1 MEMKIEDFIMTL
13 RGVLR
18 VVTVVGLV
26 ATDVLMTAIIYRKI
40 RKYYSE
46 KTDKFRWA
54 FFLGAVL
61 SSFLLIYI
69 YYRLFELSS
78 ADPKIPNKPK
88 LLF

>member
-1 MEMKIEDFIMTL
+1 MRITEFIATFNGIL
-13 RGVLR
+13 RI
-18 VVTVVGLV
+18 VTVVGLI

-40 RKYYSE
+40 REYYPE

-69 YYRLFELSS
+69 YYRLYEIGSVGSKTPGKL
-78 ADPKIPNKPK
+78 K